1 MEKTD
6 DQNCQD
12 RHEEDNPKSSPFDF
26 VMKQFQGKKCAP
38 EKSKEKPSAI
48 KQFFKGFD
56 FGKSEDKDRRE
67 IEETEINNAET
78 DDQSEKQN
86 VSVEDGLSH
95 LPSEAES
102 PSGEQRFNQF
112 MEKLGKKPNSKNLDL
127 NNCALSAADITELAS
142 LLPFLPELE
151 EISLSWNGCVG
162 GTLRALTVHLHHVN
176 LLKVLRLNNCRLT
189 AEDVISL
196 GTGFHLHLLPDS
208 LGLMSSISSL
218 PTSYSSCFHTGQGEA
233 FEIVSQLEELDL
245 SWNSNIG
252 GKLSLLTKKLQEGC
266 KLKCLKITDCSLTAK
281 DGESLAEILNVIPNL
296 EVLDV
301 SINKNIGCSMK
312 VIAQDLKNV
321 PGLKE
326 LNLHMCGLKQDS
338 LQGLDTA
345 LQHLAELRKL
355 DISCNRE
362 IGGGFKTSTAHLA
375 SLKNLEVLDLHQ
387 CCITEE
393 DMTVLSQ
400 VIPLLS
406 SLQELNLSSNK
417 NVGLSS
423 DPLLGR
429 LRFLPKLRSVTISN
443 CGLDEE
449 SLSSLAEAAL
459 HLPELEILDLSWN
472 KCVGGNLKL
481 LLGALKLATEIQ
493 VLRLSSCNLVAE
505 DLALLTSLRQDGH
518 LARLQKLDL
527 SYNNNISD
535 EGWAVFCQGLGAFKE
550 LSELDVS
557 LRPSSCRDCGLWFRE
572 LLAALTQL
580 PALAELGM
588 QRWAL
593 SESQRKQM
601 EGFNQDN
608 RRNIRF
614 DC

>member
-1 MEKTD
+1 MEETD
-6 DQNCQD
+6 GIQNCQD
-12 RHEEDNPKSSPFDF
+12 KHEEDIPESSLFGF
-26 VMKQFQGKKCAP
+26 VVKQFQGKRLSP
-38 EKSKEKPSAI
+38 EKRKEQPSGV
-48 KQFFKGFD
+48 KNFFSVFD
-56 FGKSEDKDRRE
+56 FGRSEGKERRE
-67 IEETEINNAET
+67 IEETEMNN
-78 DDQSEKQN
+78 
-86 VSVEDGLSH
+86 
-95 LPSEAES
+95 SEAEDCC
-102 PSGEQRFNQF
+102 
-112 MEKLGKKPNSKNLDL
+112 EKQDPPVEG
-127 NNCALSAADITELAS
+127 A
-142 LLPFLPELE
+142 LLPFLPALE

-162 GTLRALTVHLHHVN
+162 GTLKALTVQLHHVN

-189 AEDVISL
+189 AEDVTYL
-196 GTGFHLHLLPDS
+196 
-208 LGLMSSISSL
+208 
-218 PTSYSSCFHTGQGEA
+218 GEA
-233 FEIVSQLEELDL
+233 FEIVPQLEELDL

-252 GKLSLLTKKLQEGC
+252 GKLSLLTKKLQKGC
-266 KLKCLKITDCSLTAK
+266 KIKILKMTDCNLTAK
-281 DGESLAEILNVIPNL
+281 DGESLAEILYMIPDL
-296 EVLDV
+296 EVLDL
-301 SINKNIGCSMK
+301 SINKNIGCSVK

-355 DISCNRE
+355 DISCNKE
-362 IGGGFKTSTAHLA
+362 IGGGFKDSAANLA

-387 CCITEE
+387 CCVTEE

-417 NVGLSS
+417 NVGISS
-423 DPLLGR
+423 NPLLGR
-429 LRFLPKLRSVTISN
+429 LRFLPKLKSVAISN

-449 SLSSLAEAAL
+449 SFSSLAEAAL

-505 DLALLTSLRQDGH
+505 DLALLTLLTRDGH

-535 EGWAVFCQGLGAFKE
+535 EGWVVFFQGLAVFKG

-557 LRPSSCRDCGLWFRE
+557 LRPSSCRGCETWFSE
-572 LLAALTQL
+572 LLAALTKL

-588 QRWAL
+588 QRWVL
-593 SESQRKQM
+593 SETQQKRLES
-601 EGFNQDN
+601 FNQDN
-608 RRNIRF
+608 KRNIRF
-614 DC
+614 DY

>member
-1 MEKTD
+1 
-6 DQNCQD
+6 
-12 RHEEDNPKSSPFDF
+12 
-26 VMKQFQGKKCAP
+26 
-38 EKSKEKPSAI
+38 
-48 KQFFKGFD
+48 
-56 FGKSEDKDRRE
+56 
-67 IEETEINNAET
+67 
-78 DDQSEKQN
+78 
-86 VSVEDGLSH
+86 
-95 LPSEAES
+95 
-102 PSGEQRFNQF
+102 

-127 NNCALSAADITELAS
+127 NNCALNAADITELAS

-151 EISLSWNGCVG
+151 ELSLSWNGCVG
-162 GTLRALTVHLHHVN
+162 GTLKALTVHLHHVN
-176 LLKVLRLNNCRLT
+176 LLKVLRLNSCRLT

-196 GTGFHLHLLPDS
+196 G
-208 LGLMSSISSL
+208 
-218 PTSYSSCFHTGQGEA
+218 EA
-233 FEIVSQLEELDL
+233 FETVSQLEELDL

-266 KLKCLKITDCSLTAK
+266 KLKCLKITDCNLTAK
-281 DGESLAEILNVIPNL
+281 DGESLAEVLNVIPNL
-296 EVLDV
+296 EVLDL

-362 IGGGFKTSTAHLA
+362 IGGGFKDSAAHLA
-375 SLKNLEVLDLHQ
+375 SLKNLEVFDLHQ
-387 CCITEE
+387 CCVTEE

-406 SLQELNLSSNK
+406 SLQDLNLSSNK

-557 LRPSSCRDCGLWFRE
+557 LRPSSCRDCGPWFRE

-608 RRNIRF
+608 KRNIHF

>member
-6 DQNCQD
+6 DQNCQG

-26 VMKQFQGKKCAP
+26 VIKQFQGKKCAP
-38 EKSKEKPSAI
+38 EKRKEQPSAI
-48 KQFFKGFD
+48 KEFFKSFD
-56 FGKSEDKDRRE
+56 FGKSEGKDRRE
-67 IEETEINNAET
+67 IEETEISSDGA
-78 DDQSEKQN
+78 DDQSEKQDL
-86 VSVEDGLSH
+86 SVEDGHSH
-95 LPSEAES
+95 HTSEEES

-112 MEKLGKKPNSKNLDL
+112 MEKLGKKPSSKNLDL
-127 NNCALSAADITELAS
+127 NNCALSAADVTELAS

-151 EISLSWNGCVG
+151 ELSLSWNGCVG
-162 GTLRALTVHLHHVN
+162 GTLKALTVHLHHVS

-196 GTGFHLHLLPDS
+196 
-208 LGLMSSISSL
+208 
-218 PTSYSSCFHTGQGEA
+218 GEA

-266 KLKCLKITDCSLTAK
+266 KLKCLKMTDCNLTAK
-281 DGESLAEILNVIPNL
+281 DGESLAELLNVISNL
-296 EVLDV
+296 EVLDI

-312 VIAQDLKNV
+312 IIAQDLKNV

-362 IGGGFKTSTAHLA
+362 IGGGFKASTAHLA

-387 CCITEE
+387 CGVTEE

-406 SLQELNLSSNK
+406 NLQELNLSSNK

-443 CGLDEE
+443 CGLGEE

-493 VLRLSSCNLVAE
+493 VLRLSSCNLLAE

-527 SYNNNISD
+527 SYNNTIPD

-557 LRPSSCRDCGLWFRE
+557 LSPSSCRDCGLWFGD

-580 PALAELGM
+580 PALAELAM

-608 RRNIRF
+608 KRNIRF
-614 DC
+614 DCW

>member
-1 MEKTD
+1 MEKTGD
-6 DQNCQD
+6 AQSCQNKS
-12 RHEEDNPKSSPFDF
+12 EEDIPKSSPFDF
-26 VMKQFQGKKCAP
+26 VIKQFQGKRSSSGKR
-38 EKSKEKPSAI
+38 KEQPSAI
-48 KQFFKGFD
+48 QKFFSGFD
-56 FGKSEDKDRRE
+56 FGKSEGKERQE
-67 IEETEINNAET
+67 TEETLKNNCRA
-78 DDQSEKQN
+78 DDQSEKEN
-86 VSVEDGLSH
+86 LPVEDESSQLI
-95 LPSEAES
+95 SEAES

-112 MEKLGKKPNSKNLDL
+112 MQKLGKKPNSKNLDL
-127 NNCALSAADITELAS
+127 NNCALSAADVTELAS

-162 GTLRALTVHLHHVN
+162 GTLKTLTAQLHHVN
-176 LLKVLRLNNCRLT
+176 LLKVLRLNNCRLS
-189 AEDVISL
+189 AEDVTSL
-196 GTGFHLHLLPDS
+196 
-208 LGLMSSISSL
+208 
-218 PTSYSSCFHTGQGEA
+218 GEA
-233 FEIVSQLEELDL
+233 FEIVPQLEELDL

-252 GKLSLLTKKLQEGC
+252 GKLSLLTKKLRKGC
-266 KLKCLKITDCSLTAK
+266 KIKLLKITDCNLTAK
-281 DGESLAEILNVIPNL
+281 DGESLAEILNVLPNL
-296 EVLDV
+296 EVLDL
-301 SINKNIGCSMK
+301 SINKHIGCSMK

-338 LQGLDTA
+338 LQGLDAA
-345 LQHLAELRKL
+345 LQHLTALRKL
-355 DISCNRE
+355 DISCNKE
-362 IGGGFKTSTAHLA
+362 IGGGFKDSTAHLA

-387 CCITEE
+387 CCVTEE
-393 DMTVLSQ
+393 DVAVLSQ

-406 SLQELNLSSNK
+406 SLRELNLSWNK
-417 NVGLSS
+417 NIGVSS

-429 LRFLPKLRSVTISN
+429 LRFLPKLKSVAISN
-443 CGLDEE
+443 CGLGEE
-449 SLSSLAEAAL
+449 SFSALAEAAL

-505 DLALLTSLRQDGH
+505 DLALLTLLAHDGH
-518 LARLQKLDL
+518 LARLRKLDL

-535 EGWAVFCQGLGAFKE
+535 EGWMVFCQGLAALKE

-557 LRPSSCRDCGLWFRE
+557 LRPSSCSACGTWFSE
-572 LLAALTQL
+572 LLAALTKL

-588 QRWAL
+588 QRWVL
-593 SESQRKQM
+593 SESQRKQL

-608 RRNIRF
+608 KRNIRF

>member
-6 DQNCQD
+6 DMLNCQD
-12 RHEEDNPKSSPFDF
+12 KQEEDTPNSSPFDF
-26 VMKQFQGKKCAP
+26 VIKQFQGKSCAP
-38 EKSKEKPSAI
+38 EKRKEQPSAI
-48 KQFFKGFD
+48 KKFFRGFD
-56 FGKSEDKDRRE
+56 FGKSEGKDRRE
-67 IEETEINNAET
+67 IEEKEINNSGA
-78 DDQSEKQN
+78 DDQSEKEDL
-86 VSVEDGLSH
+86 SVEDGHSH
-95 LPSEAES
+95 LISEAES

-112 MEKLGKKPNSKNLDL
+112 MQKLRKKPNSKNLDL
-127 NNCALSAADITELAS
+127 NNCALSEEDVTELAS

-162 GTLRALTVHLHHVN
+162 GTLKALTVHLHHVN

-196 GTGFHLHLLPDS
+196 G
-208 LGLMSSISSL
+208 
-218 PTSYSSCFHTGQGEA
+218 EA

-252 GKLSLLTKKLQEGC
+252 GKLSLLTKKFQKGC
-266 KLKCLKITDCSLTAK
+266 KLKCLKITDCNLTAK
-281 DGESLAEILNVIPNL
+281 DGESLAEFLNVIPNL
-296 EVLDV
+296 EVLDL
-301 SINKNIGCSMK
+301 SINKHIGCSVK
-312 VIAQDLKNV
+312 VMAQDLKNV

-362 IGGGFKTSTAHLA
+362 IGGGFKDSTAHLA

-387 CCITEE
+387 CCVTEE

-417 NVGLSS
+417 SVGVSS

-429 LRFLPKLRSVTISN
+429 LRFLPKLKSVAISN
-443 CGLDEE
+443 CGLGEE

-481 LLGALKLATEIQ
+481 LLGALKLAAEIQ

-505 DLALLTSLRQDGH
+505 DLALLTSLTQDGH
-518 LARLQKLDL
+518 LSRLQKLDL
-527 SYNNNISD
+527 SYNDSISD
-535 EGWAVFCQGLGAFKE
+535 EGWAAFCQGLAVSKE
-550 LSELDVS
+550 LSELDLS
-557 LRPSSCRDCGLWFRE
+557 LRPSSCRDCGTWFSE
-572 LLAALTQL
+572 LLAALAQL

-588 QRWAL
+588 QRWVL
-593 SESQRKQM
+593 SEPQRKQL
-601 EGFNQDN
+601 ENFNHDN
-608 RRNIRF
+608 KRNIRF

>member
-1 MEKTD
+1 
-6 DQNCQD
+6 
-12 RHEEDNPKSSPFDF
+12 
-26 VMKQFQGKKCAP
+26 
-38 EKSKEKPSAI
+38 
-48 KQFFKGFD
+48 
-56 FGKSEDKDRRE
+56 
-67 IEETEINNAET
+67 
-78 DDQSEKQN
+78 
-86 VSVEDGLSH
+86 
-95 LPSEAES
+95 
-102 PSGEQRFNQF
+102 

-162 GTLRALTVHLHHVN
+162 GTLKALTAHLHHVN

-196 GTGFHLHLLPDS
+196 GES
-208 LGLMSSISSL
+208 
-218 PTSYSSCFHTGQGEA
+218 

-252 GKLSLLTKKLQEGC
+252 GKLSLLTKKLREGC
-266 KLKCLKITDCSLTAK
+266 KLKCLRITDCNLTAK

-296 EVLDV
+296 EVLDL

-312 VIAQDLKNV
+312 LIAQDLKNV

-362 IGGGFKTSTAHLA
+362 IGGGFKASTAHLA

-387 CCITEE
+387 CCVTEE

-443 CGLDEE
+443 CGLGEE

-518 LARLQKLDL
+518 LSRLQKLDL
-527 SYNNNISD
+527 GYNNNISD

-550 LSELDVS
+550 LSELDLS
-557 LRPSSCRDCGLWFRE
+557 LRPSSCRDCKPWFRE

-601 EGFNQDN
+601 EGFNQDSK
-608 RRNIRF
+608 RNIRF

>member
-1 MEKTD
+1 
-6 DQNCQD
+6 
-12 RHEEDNPKSSPFDF
+12 
-26 VMKQFQGKKCAP
+26 
-38 EKSKEKPSAI
+38 
-48 KQFFKGFD
+48 KQFFKGSD
-56 FGKSEDKDRRE
+56 SEVTR
-67 IEETEINNAET
+67 ALFLYC
-78 DDQSEKQN
+78 S
-86 VSVEDGLSH
+86 DGLSH
-95 LPSEAES
+95 LTSEAES
-102 PSGEQRFNQF
+102 PSGEQRLNQF
-112 MEKLGKKPNSKNLDL
+112 MEKLGKEPNSKNLDL
-127 NNCALSAADITELAS
+127 NNCALSAADVTELAS

-151 EISLSWNGCVG
+151 ELNLSWNGCVG
-162 GTLRALTVHLHHVN
+162 GTLKALTVHLHHVN

-196 GTGFHLHLLPDS
+196 G
-208 LGLMSSISSL
+208 
-218 PTSYSSCFHTGQGEA
+218 EA

-252 GKLSLLTKKLQEGC
+252 GRLSLLTKKLQKGC
-266 KLKCLKITDCSLTAK
+266 KLKCLKVTDCNLTAK

-296 EVLDV
+296 EVLDL
-301 SINKNIGCSMK
+301 SINKNLGCSMK

-326 LNLHMCGLKQDS
+326 LNLHMCGLKEDS
-338 LQGLDTA
+338 LQSLDTA
-345 LQHLAELRKL
+345 LQHLPELRKL

-362 IGGGFKTSTAHLA
+362 IGGGFKDSTAHLA
-375 SLKNLEVLDLHQ
+375 SLKDLEVLDLHQ
-387 CCITEE
+387 CCVTEE

-417 NVGLSS
+417 NVGVSS
-423 DPLLGR
+423 DPLLSR
-429 LRFLPKLRSVTISN
+429 LRFLPRLRSVTISN
-443 CGLDEE
+443 CGLGEE
-449 SLSSLAEAAL
+449 CLSALAEAAL

-518 LARLQKLDL
+518 LVRLQKLDL

-550 LSELDVS
+550 LSELDMS
-557 LRPSSCRDCGLWFRE
+557 LRPSSHRDCGPWFRE
-572 LLAALTQL
+572 LLAALAQL
-580 PALAELGM
+580 PALAELGL
-588 QRWAL
+588 QRWVL

-608 RRNIRF
+608 KRNIRF

>member
-12 RHEEDNPKSSPFDF
+12 RHEEDNPKNSPFDF
-26 VMKQFQGKKCAP
+26 VIKRFQGKKCAP
-38 EKSKEKPSAI
+38 EERKEQPSAI

-56 FGKSEDKDRRE
+56 FGKSEGKDRRE
-67 IEETEINNAET
+67 IEETEINNTGA
-78 DDQSEKQN
+78 DDQSEKQDP
-86 VSVEDGLSH
+86 SVQDGLSH
-95 LPSEAES
+95 LTSEAET

-112 MEKLGKKPNSKNLDL
+112 MEKLGKRPNSKNLDL
-127 NNCALSAADITELAS
+127 NNCALNAADITELAS

-162 GTLRALTVHLHHVN
+162 GTLKALTVHLHHVN

-196 GTGFHLHLLPDS
+196 
-208 LGLMSSISSL
+208 
-218 PTSYSSCFHTGQGEA
+218 GEA

-266 KLKCLKITDCSLTAK
+266 KLKCLKITDCNLTAK
-281 DGESLAEILNVIPNL
+281 DGESLAELLNVIPNL
-296 EVLDV
+296 EVLDL

-362 IGGGFKTSTAHLA
+362 IGGGFKASTAHLA
-375 SLKNLEVLDLHQ
+375 SLRNLEVLDLHQ
-387 CCITEE
+387 CCVTEE

-406 SLQELNLSSNK
+406 SLQDLNLSSNK

-443 CGLDEE
+443 CGLGEE
-449 SLSSLAEAAL
+449 SLSSLAETAL

-493 VLRLSSCNLVAE
+493 VFRLSSCNLVAE

-557 LRPSSCRDCGLWFRE
+557 LRPSSCRDCGPWFRE
-572 LLAALTQL
+572 LLTALTQL

-588 QRWAL
+588 QRWTL

-608 RRNIRF
+608 KRNIRF

>member
-12 RHEEDNPKSSPFDF
+12 RHEEDNLKSSPFDF
-26 VMKQFQGKKCAP
+26 VIKQFQGKKCAP
-38 EKSKEKPSAI
+38 EKRKEQPSAI

-56 FGKSEDKDRRE
+56 FGKSEGKDRRE
-67 IEETEINNAET
+67 IEETEISNDGS
-78 DDQSEKQN
+78 DDQSEKQDS
-86 VSVEDGLSH
+86 SVEDGLSH
-95 LPSEAES
+95 LTSEAES

-112 MEKLGKKPNSKNLDL
+112 MEKLGKKPSSKNLDL

-151 EISLSWNGCVG
+151 ELSLAWNGGVG
-162 GTLRALTVHLHHVN
+162 GTLKALTVHLQHVS

-196 GTGFHLHLLPDS
+196 
-208 LGLMSSISSL
+208 
-218 PTSYSSCFHTGQGEA
+218 GEA

-266 KLKCLKITDCSLTAK
+266 KLKCLKMTDCNLTAK
-281 DGESLAEILNVIPNL
+281 DGESLAELLNVIPNL
-296 EVLDV
+296 EVLDI

-312 VIAQDLKNV
+312 LIAQDLRNV

-362 IGGGFKTSTAHLA
+362 IGGGFKASTAHLA

-387 CCITEE
+387 CCVTEE

-406 SLQELNLSSNK
+406 NLQELNLSSNK

-443 CGLDEE
+443 CGLGEE

-481 LLGALKLATEIQ
+481 LLGALNLATEIR

-527 SYNNNISD
+527 SYNNTISD

-550 LSELDVS
+550 LSELDMS
-557 LRPSSCRDCGLWFRE
+557 LSPSTCRDCGPWFGE

-580 PALAELGM
+580 PALAELAM

-601 EGFNQDN
+601 EDFNQDN
-608 RRNIRF
+608 KRYIRF

>member
-1 MEKTD
+1 L
-6 DQNCQD
+6 
-12 RHEEDNPKSSPFDF
+12 
-26 VMKQFQGKKCAP
+26 
-38 EKSKEKPSAI
+38 I
-48 KQFFKGFD
+48 
-56 FGKSEDKDRRE
+56 
-67 IEETEINNAET
+67 
-78 DDQSEKQN
+78 
-86 VSVEDGLSH
+86 
-95 LPSEAES
+95 SEAES

-112 MEKLGKKPNSKNLDL
+112 MQKLGKKPNSKILDL
-127 NNCALSAADITELAS
+127 NNCALSATDVTELGA
-142 LLPFLPELE
+142 LLPFLPVLE

-162 GTLRALTVHLHHVN
+162 GTLKALTVQLHHVN

-189 AEDVISL
+189 AEDVTYL
-196 GTGFHLHLLPDS
+196 
-208 LGLMSSISSL
+208 
-218 PTSYSSCFHTGQGEA
+218 GEA
-233 FEIVSQLEELDL
+233 FEIVPQLEELDL

-252 GKLSLLTKKLQEGC
+252 GKLSLLTKKLQKGC
-266 KLKCLKITDCSLTAK
+266 KIKILKMTDCNLTAK
-281 DGESLAEILNVIPNL
+281 DGESLAEILYMIPDL
-296 EVLDV
+296 EVLDL
-301 SINKNIGCSMK
+301 SINKNIGCSVK

-355 DISCNRE
+355 DISCNKE
-362 IGGGFKTSTAHLA
+362 IGGGFKDSAANLA

-387 CCITEE
+387 CCVTEE

-417 NVGLSS
+417 NVGISS
-423 DPLLGR
+423 SPLLSR
-429 LRFLPKLRSVTISN
+429 LRFLPKLKSVAISN

-449 SLSSLAEAAL
+449 SFSSLAEAAL

-505 DLALLTSLRQDGH
+505 DLALLTLLTRDGH

-535 EGWAVFCQGLGAFKE
+535 EGWVVFFQGLAVFKG

-557 LRPSSCRDCGLWFRE
+557 LRPSSCRGCETWFSE
-572 LLAALTQL
+572 LLAALTKL

-588 QRWAL
+588 QRWVL
-593 SESQRKQM
+593 SETQQKRLES
-601 EGFNQDN
+601 FNQDN
-608 RRNIRF
+608 KRNIRF
-614 DC
+614 D

>member
-26 VMKQFQGKKCAP
+26 VIKQFQGKKCAP
-38 EKSKEKPSAI
+38 EESKEQPSAI
-48 KQFFKGFD
+48 KQFFKSFD
-56 FGKSEDKDRRE
+56 IGNSEGKDRKE
-67 IEETEINNAET
+67 VEETEVNNAGA
-78 DDQSEKQN
+78 DDQSEKQDL
-86 VSVEDGLSH
+86 SGEDGLSH
-95 LPSEAES
+95 LTSETETS
-102 PSGEQRFNQF
+102 SGEQRFNQF

-127 NNCALSAADITELAS
+127 NNCALSATDVTELAS

-162 GTLRALTVHLHHVN
+162 GTLKALTVHLHHVN

-196 GTGFHLHLLPDS
+196 
-208 LGLMSSISSL
+208 
-218 PTSYSSCFHTGQGEA
+218 GEA

-266 KLKCLKITDCSLTAK
+266 KLKCLKITDCNLTAK
-281 DGESLAEILNVIPNL
+281 DGESLAELLNVTPNL
-296 EVLDV
+296 EVLDL

-362 IGGGFKTSTAHLA
+362 IGGGFKASTAHLA

-387 CCITEE
+387 CCVTEE

-429 LRFLPKLRSVTISN
+429 LRFLPKLKSVTISN
-443 CGLDEE
+443 CGLGEE

-493 VLRLSSCNLVAE
+493 VFRLSSCNLVAE

-518 LARLQKLDL
+518 LTRLQKLDL

-557 LRPSSCRDCGLWFRE
+557 LRPSSCRDCGPWFRE

-588 QRWAL
+588 QRWTL

-608 RRNIRF
+608 KRNIRF

>member
-1 MEKTD
+1 MEKTDPLKD

-26 VMKQFQGKKCAP
+26 VIKQFQGKKCAP
-38 EKSKEKPSAI
+38 EKRKEQPSAI

-56 FGKSEDKDRRE
+56 FGKSEGKNRRE
-67 IEETEINNAET
+67 TEETEISNGGA
-78 DDQSEKQN
+78 DDQSEKQDL
-86 VSVEDGLSH
+86 SVEDGLSH
-95 LPSEAES
+95 LTSEAES
-102 PSGEQRFNQF
+102 PSDEQRFNQF
-112 MEKLGKKPNSKNLDL
+112 MEKLGKKPSSKNLDL

-151 EISLSWNGCVG
+151 ELSLSWNGCVG
-162 GTLRALTVHLHHVN
+162 GTLKALTVHLHHVS

-196 GTGFHLHLLPDS
+196 
-208 LGLMSSISSL
+208 
-218 PTSYSSCFHTGQGEA
+218 GEA

-266 KLKCLKITDCSLTAK
+266 KLKCLKMTDCNLTAK
-281 DGESLAEILNVIPNL
+281 DGESLAELLNVIPNL
-296 EVLDV
+296 EVLDI

-312 VIAQDLKNV
+312 LIAQDLRNV

-326 LNLHMCGLKQDS
+326 LNLHMCGLRQDS

-362 IGGGFKTSTAHLA
+362 IGGGFKASTAHLA

-387 CCITEE
+387 CCVTEE

-406 SLQELNLSSNK
+406 NLQELNLSSNK
-417 NVGLSS
+417 NIGLSS

-443 CGLDEE
+443 CALGEE

-527 SYNNNISD
+527 SYNNTISD

-557 LRPSSCRDCGLWFRE
+557 LSPSSCRDCGPWFGE

-580 PALAELGM
+580 PAMAELAM

-608 RRNIRF
+608 QRNIRF

>member
-6 DQNCQD
+6 DVQSCQD
-12 RHEEDNPKSSPFDF
+12 KHEEDITESSPFDF
-26 VMKQFQGKKCAP
+26 VIKRFQGKGSSPGKR
-38 EKSKEKPSAI
+38 KEQPSAI
-48 KQFFKGFD
+48 RKFFRGFD
-56 FGKSEDKDRRE
+56 FGKSEGKDRRE
-67 IEETEINNAET
+67 IKEPEINHSEA
-78 DDQSEKQN
+78 DDQSEKEDL
-86 VSVEDGLSH
+86 SVEDGLSH
-95 LPSEAES
+95 LISAAES
-102 PSGEQRFNQF
+102 PSGEQRFIQF
-112 MEKLGKKPNSKNLDL
+112 MQKLGKEPNSKNLDV
-127 NNCALSAADITELAS
+127 NNCALSAADVTELD
-142 LLPFLPELE
+142 LE

-162 GTLRALTVHLHHVN
+162 GNLKALTVHLHHVN

-189 AEDVISL
+189 AEDVTSL
-196 GTGFHLHLLPDS
+196 
-208 LGLMSSISSL
+208 
-218 PTSYSSCFHTGQGEA
+218 GEA

-252 GKLSLLTKKLQEGC
+252 GKLSLLTKKLQKGC
-266 KLKCLKITDCSLTAK
+266 KLKLLKITDCNLTAK
-281 DGESLAEILNVIPNL
+281 DGESLAEILSVIPSL
-296 EVLDV
+296 EVLDL
-301 SINKNIGCSMK
+301 SINKHIGCSMK

-355 DISCNRE
+355 DISCNKE
-362 IGGGFKTSTAHLA
+362 IGGGFKDSTAHLA

-387 CCITEE
+387 CCVTEE

-417 NVGLSS
+417 NVGVSS

-429 LRFLPKLRSVTISN
+429 LRFLPKLKSVAISN
-443 CGLDEE
+443 CGLGEQ
-449 SLSSLAEAAL
+449 SFSSLAEAAL

-481 LLGALKLATEIQ
+481 LLGALKHATEIQ

-505 DLALLTSLRQDGH
+505 DLALLTLLTQDGH
-518 LARLQKLDL
+518 LARLRKLDL

-535 EGWAVFCQGLGAFKE
+535 EGWVIFCQGLAVFKE

-557 LRPSSCRDCGLWFRE
+557 LRPSSRRGCGTWFSE
-572 LLAALTQL
+572 LLAALTKL
-580 PALAELGM
+580 PALAELGL
-588 QRWAL
+588 QRWVL
-593 SESQRKQM
+593 SESQRKRL
-601 EGFNQDN
+601 ESFNQDN
-608 RRNIRF
+608 KRNIRF

>member
-12 RHEEDNPKSSPFDF
+12 RHEEDNPKRSPFDF
-26 VMKQFQGKKCAP
+26 VIKQFQGKKCAP
-38 EKSKEKPSAI
+38 EERKEQPSAI

-56 FGKSEDKDRRE
+56 FGKSEGKDRRE
-67 IEETEINNAET
+67 TEETETNNAGA
-78 DDQSEKQN
+78 DDQSEKQDL
-86 VSVEDGLSH
+86 SVEDGLSH
-95 LPSEAES
+95 LSSEAES

-162 GTLRALTVHLHHVN
+162 GTLKALTAHLHHVN
-176 LLKVLRLNNCRLT
+176 QLKVLRLNNCRLT

-196 GTGFHLHLLPDS
+196 
-208 LGLMSSISSL
+208 
-218 PTSYSSCFHTGQGEA
+218 GEA

-266 KLKCLKITDCSLTAK
+266 KLKRLKITDCNLTAK
-281 DGESLAEILNVIPNL
+281 DGESLAEILNVMPNL
-296 EVLDV
+296 TVLDL

-321 PGLKE
+321 PDLKE

-362 IGGGFKTSTAHLA
+362 IGGGFKASTAHLA

-387 CCITEE
+387 CCVTEE
-393 DMTVLSQ
+393 DMTALSQ

-423 DPLLGR
+423 DPLLDR

-443 CGLDEE
+443 CGLGEE

-505 DLALLTSLRQDGH
+505 DLALLTSLRRDGH

-527 SYNNNISD
+527 SYNNDISD
-535 EGWAVFCQGLGAFKE
+535 EGWAVFCQRLGAFKE
-550 LSELDVS
+550 LTELDLS
-557 LRPSSCRDCGLWFRE
+557 LRPSSCRDCGPWFRE

-608 RRNIRF
+608 KRNIRF
-614 DC
+614 DY

>member
-6 DQNCQD
+6 DQNWQD

-26 VMKQFQGKKCAP
+26 VIKQFQGKKCAP
-38 EKSKEKPSAI
+38 EKRKEQPSAI

-56 FGKSEDKDRRE
+56 SGKSEGKDIRE
-67 IEETEINNAET
+67 IEETEINNDGA
-78 DDQSEKQN
+78 DDQSEKQDL
-86 VSVEDGLSH
+86 SVEDGLSH
-95 LPSEAES
+95 LTSEAES

-112 MEKLGKKPNSKNLDL
+112 MEKLGKKPSSKNLDL
-127 NNCALSAADITELAS
+127 NNCALSATDITELAS

-151 EISLSWNGCVG
+151 EISLSWNGCAG
-162 GTLRALTVHLHHVN
+162 GTLKALTAHLHHVN

-196 GTGFHLHLLPDS
+196 
-208 LGLMSSISSL
+208 
-218 PTSYSSCFHTGQGEA
+218 GEA

-266 KLKCLKITDCSLTAK
+266 KLKCLKITDCNLTAK
-281 DGESLAEILNVIPNL
+281 DGESLAELLNVIPNL
-296 EVLDV
+296 EVLDI

-345 LQHLAELRKL
+345 LQHLTELRKL

-362 IGGGFKTSTAHLA
+362 IGGGFKASTAHLA

-387 CCITEE
+387 CCVTEE

-406 SLQELNLSSNK
+406 NLQELNLSSNK

-443 CGLDEE
+443 CGLGEE

-493 VLRLSSCNLVAE
+493 VLRLSSCNLVAD

-557 LRPSSCRDCGLWFRE
+557 LRPSSCRDCGPWFGG

-580 PALAELGM
+580 PALAELAM

-593 SESQRKQM
+593 SECQRKKM
-601 EGFNQDN
+601 EGFNQAN
-608 RRNIRF
+608 KRNIRF

>member
-26 VMKQFQGKKCAP
+26 VIKQFQGKKCVP
-38 EKSKEKPSAI
+38 EERKEQPSAL

-56 FGKSEDKDRRE
+56 FGNSEGKDRRE
-67 IEETEINNAET
+67 IEETEVNNAGA

-86 VSVEDGLSH
+86 LSAEDGLSH
-95 LPSEAES
+95 LTSEAET

-162 GTLRALTVHLHHVN
+162 GTLKILTVHLHHVN

-196 GTGFHLHLLPDS
+196 
-208 LGLMSSISSL
+208 
-218 PTSYSSCFHTGQGEA
+218 GEA

-266 KLKCLKITDCSLTAK
+266 KLKCLKITDCNLTAK
-281 DGESLAEILNVIPNL
+281 DGES
-296 EVLDV
+296 
-301 SINKNIGCSMK
+301 
-312 VIAQDLKNV
+312 
-321 PGLKE
+321 
-326 LNLHMCGLKQDS
+326 
-338 LQGLDTA
+338 LDTA

-362 IGGGFKTSTAHLA
+362 IGGGFKASTAHLA

-387 CCITEE
+387 CCVTEE

-443 CGLDEE
+443 CGLGEE

-493 VLRLSSCNLVAE
+493 VFRLSSCNLVAE

-535 EGWAVFCQGLGAFKE
+535 DGWAVFCQGLRAFKE

-557 LRPSSCRDCGLWFRE
+557 LRPSSCRDCGPWFRE

-593 SESQRKQM
+593 SESQRKQI
-601 EGFNQDN
+601 EDFNQDN
-608 RRNIRF
+608 KRNIRF

>member
-12 RHEEDNPKSSPFDF
+12 THEEENPKRSPFDF
-26 VMKQFQGKKCAP
+26 VIKPFQGKKCAP
-38 EKSKEKPSAI
+38 EERKEQPSAI

-56 FGKSEDKDRRE
+56 FGKSEVKDRRE
-67 IEETEINNAET
+67 IEETEIKNAG
-78 DDQSEKQN
+78 DDEQSEKQDF
-86 VSVEDGLSH
+86 SVEDGLSH
-95 LPSEAES
+95 LTSEAES

-162 GTLRALTVHLHHVN
+162 GTLKALTVHLHHVN

-196 GTGFHLHLLPDS
+196 
-208 LGLMSSISSL
+208 
-218 PTSYSSCFHTGQGEA
+218 
-233 FEIVSQLEELDL
+233 
-245 SWNSNIG
+245 
-252 GKLSLLTKKLQEGC
+252 
-266 KLKCLKITDCSLTAK
+266 
-281 DGESLAEILNVIPNL
+281 
-296 EVLDV
+296 
-301 SINKNIGCSMK
+301 
-312 VIAQDLKNV
+312 
-321 PGLKE
+321 
-326 LNLHMCGLKQDS
+326 
-338 LQGLDTA
+338 DTA

-362 IGGGFKTSTAHLA
+362 IGGGFKASTAHLA
-375 SLKNLEVLDLHQ
+375 SLKNLEILDLHQ
-387 CCITEE
+387 CCVTEE

-443 CGLDEE
+443 CGLGEE

-505 DLALLTSLRQDGH
+505 DLALLTSLRQNGH

-557 LRPSSCRDCGLWFRE
+557 LRPSSCRDCGPWFGE

-593 SESQRKQM
+593 SESQRKQV

-608 RRNIRF
+608 KRNIRF

>member
-1 MEKTD
+1 
-6 DQNCQD
+6 
-12 RHEEDNPKSSPFDF
+12 
-26 VMKQFQGKKCAP
+26 
-38 EKSKEKPSAI
+38 
-48 KQFFKGFD
+48 
-56 FGKSEDKDRRE
+56 
-67 IEETEINNAET
+67 
-78 DDQSEKQN
+78 
-86 VSVEDGLSH
+86 
-95 LPSEAES
+95 
-102 PSGEQRFNQF
+102 
-112 MEKLGKKPNSKNLDL
+112 MEKLGKKPNSKSLDL

-162 GTLRALTVHLHHVN
+162 GTLKALTVHLHHVN
-176 LLKVLRLNNCRLT
+176 QLKVLRLNNCRLT

-196 GTGFHLHLLPDS
+196 
-208 LGLMSSISSL
+208 
-218 PTSYSSCFHTGQGEA
+218 GEA

-266 KLKCLKITDCSLTAK
+266 KLKCLKITDCNLTAK
-281 DGESLAEILNVIPNL
+281 DGESLAEILNVIPDL
-296 EVLDV
+296 EVLDL
-301 SINKNIGCSMK
+301 SINKNIGCSVK

-345 LQHLAELRKL
+345 LQNLAELRKL

-362 IGGGFKTSTAHLA
+362 IGGGFKASTAHLA

-387 CCITEE
+387 CCVTEE
-393 DMTVLSQ
+393 DMTALSQ

-429 LRFLPKLRSVTISN
+429 LRFLPKLRSLTISN
-443 CGLDEE
+443 CGLAEE

-459 HLPELEILDLSWN
+459 HLSELEILDLSWN

-535 EGWAVFCQGLGAFKE
+535 EGWAAFCQGLGAFKE
-550 LSELDVS
+550 LSELDLS
-557 LRPSSCRDCGLWFRE
+557 LRPSSCRDCEPWFRE

-601 EGFNQDN
+601 EDFNQDN
-608 RRNIRF
+608 KRNIRF

>member
-1 MEKTD
+1 M
-6 DQNCQD
+6 Q
-12 RHEEDNPKSSPFDF
+12 
-26 VMKQFQGKKCAP
+26 
-38 EKSKEKPSAI
+38 
-48 KQFFKGFD
+48 
-56 FGKSEDKDRRE
+56 
-67 IEETEINNAET
+67 
-78 DDQSEKQN
+78 
-86 VSVEDGLSH
+86 
-95 LPSEAES
+95 
-102 PSGEQRFNQF
+102 
-112 MEKLGKKPNSKNLDL
+112 KLGKEPNSKNLDL
-127 NNCALSAADITELAS
+127 NNCALSAADVTELAS
-142 LLPFLPELE
+142 LLQFLPELE

-162 GTLRALTVHLHHVN
+162 GTLKALTVHLHHVN

-189 AEDVISL
+189 AEDVTSL
-196 GTGFHLHLLPDS
+196 
-208 LGLMSSISSL
+208 
-218 PTSYSSCFHTGQGEA
+218 GEA
-233 FEIVSQLEELDL
+233 FEIVPQLEELDL

-252 GKLSLLTKKLQEGC
+252 GKLSLLTKKIHKGC
-266 KLKCLKITDCSLTAK
+266 KIKLLKITDCNLTAK

-296 EVLDV
+296 EVLDL
-301 SINKNIGCSMK
+301 SINKHIGSSMK

-355 DISCNRE
+355 DISCNKE
-362 IGGGFKTSTAHLA
+362 IGGGFKDSTAHLA
-375 SLKNLEVLDLHQ
+375 SLGNLEVLDLHQ
-387 CCITEE
+387 CGVTEE
-393 DMTVLSQ
+393 DVTALSQ

-406 SLQELNLSSNK
+406 GLEELNLSSNK
-417 NVGLSS
+417 NVGASS
-423 DPLLGR
+423 DHLLGR
-429 LRFLPKLRSVTISN
+429 LRFLPKLKSVAISN
-443 CGLDEE
+443 CGLGTE

-505 DLALLTSLRQDGH
+505 DLALLTLLTQDGH
-518 LARLQKLDL
+518 LARLRKLDL

-535 EGWAVFCQGLGAFKE
+535 EGWVVFCQGLAVLKE

-557 LRPSSCRDCGLWFRE
+557 LRPSSCRDCGRWFSE
-572 LLAALTQL
+572 LLVALTEL

-588 QRWAL
+588 QRWVL
-593 SESQRKQM
+593 SESQRKQL
-601 EGFNQDN
+601 ESFNQDN
-608 RRNIRF
+608 KRNIRF

>member
-12 RHEEDNPKSSPFDF
+12 RHEENNPKSSPFDF
-26 VMKQFQGKKCAP
+26 VIKQFQGKKCAP
-38 EKSKEKPSAI
+38 EKRKEQPSAI

-56 FGKSEDKDRRE
+56 FGKSEGKDRRE
-67 IEETEINNAET
+67 IEETEISNDGA
-78 DDQSEKQN
+78 DDPSEEEDL
-86 VSVEDGLSH
+86 SVEDGVSH
-95 LPSEAES
+95 LTSEAES
-102 PSGEQRFNQF
+102 SSGEQRFNQF
-112 MEKLGKKPNSKNLDL
+112 MEKLGKKPSSKNLDL

-162 GTLRALTVHLHHVN
+162 GTLKALTAHLHHMN

-196 GTGFHLHLLPDS
+196 
-208 LGLMSSISSL
+208 
-218 PTSYSSCFHTGQGEA
+218 GEA

-266 KLKCLKITDCSLTAK
+266 KLKCLKITDCNLTAK
-281 DGESLAEILNVIPNL
+281 DGESLAELLNVIPNL
-296 EVLDV
+296 EILDI

-362 IGGGFKTSTAHLA
+362 IGGGFKASTAHLA

-387 CCITEE
+387 CCVTEE

-406 SLQELNLSSNK
+406 NLQELNLSSNK

-423 DPLLGR
+423 DPLLSR
-429 LRFLPKLRSVTISN
+429 LRFLPKLRSVTVSN
-443 CGLDEE
+443 CGLGEE

-535 EGWAVFCQGLGAFKE
+535 KGWAVFCQGLGAFKE

-557 LRPSSCRDCGLWFRE
+557 LRPSSCRDCGPWFGE

-580 PALAELGM
+580 PALAELAM

-608 RRNIRF
+608 KRNIRF

>member
-1 MEKTD
+1 M
-6 DQNCQD
+6 Q
-12 RHEEDNPKSSPFDF
+12 
-26 VMKQFQGKKCAP
+26 
-38 EKSKEKPSAI
+38 
-48 KQFFKGFD
+48 
-56 FGKSEDKDRRE
+56 
-67 IEETEINNAET
+67 
-78 DDQSEKQN
+78 
-86 VSVEDGLSH
+86 
-95 LPSEAES
+95 
-102 PSGEQRFNQF
+102 
-112 MEKLGKKPNSKNLDL
+112 KLGKKANSQNLDL
-127 NNCALSAADITELAS
+127 NNCALSTADVTELAS

-162 GTLRALTVHLHHVN
+162 GTLKVLTVHLHHVN
-176 LLKVLRLNNCRLT
+176 LLKVLRLSNCRLT

-196 GTGFHLHLLPDS
+196 G
-208 LGLMSSISSL
+208 
-218 PTSYSSCFHTGQGEA
+218 EA
-233 FEIVSQLEELDL
+233 LEIVSQLEELDL

-252 GKLSLLTKKLQEGC
+252 GKLSLLTKKLQKGC
-266 KLKCLKITDCSLTAK
+266 KLKCLKMTDCNLTAK
-281 DGESLAEILNVIPNL
+281 DGESLAEILNVIQNL
-296 EVLDV
+296 EVLDL
-301 SINKNIGCSMK
+301 SINKHIGCSMK

-326 LNLHMCGLKQDS
+326 LNLHMCGLKRDS
-338 LQGLDTA
+338 LQGLDAA

-362 IGGGFKTSTAHLA
+362 IGGGFKDSTAHLA

-387 CCITEE
+387 CCVTEE

-417 NVGLSS
+417 SVGISS

-429 LRFLPKLRSVTISN
+429 LRFLPKLKSVTISN
-443 CGLDEE
+443 CGLSEE

-493 VLRLSSCNLVAE
+493 ALRLSSCNLVAE
-505 DLALLTSLRQDGH
+505 DLALLTSLAQDGH
-518 LARLQKLDL
+518 LPRLQKLDL

-535 EGWAVFCQGLGAFKE
+535 EGWAVFCQGLAVSKE
-550 LSELDVS
+550 LLELDMS
-557 LRPSSCRDCGLWFRE
+557 LSPSSCRDCGMWFSE
-572 LLAALTQL
+572 LLAALAQL

-588 QRWAL
+588 QRWLL
-593 SESQRKQM
+593 SESQQKQL
-601 EGFNQDN
+601 ENFNQNNKRD
-608 RRNIRF
+608 IRF

>member
-26 VMKQFQGKKCAP
+26 VIKQFQGKKCAP
-38 EKSKEKPSAI
+38 EKRKEPPSAI

-56 FGKSEDKDRRE
+56 FGKSEGKDRRE
-67 IEETEINNAET
+67 IEETEISNDVA
-78 DDQSEKQN
+78 DDQSEKQDP
-86 VSVEDGLSH
+86 SVEDGLSH
-95 LPSEAES
+95 LTSEAES

-112 MEKLGKKPNSKNLDL
+112 MEKLGKKPSSKNLDL
-127 NNCALSAADITELAS
+127 NNCALSAEDITELAS

-151 EISLSWNGCVG
+151 ELSLSWNGCVG
-162 GTLRALTVHLHHVN
+162 GTLKALTVHLHHVS

-196 GTGFHLHLLPDS
+196 
-208 LGLMSSISSL
+208 
-218 PTSYSSCFHTGQGEA
+218 GEA

-266 KLKCLKITDCSLTAK
+266 KLKCLKMTDCNLTAK
-281 DGESLAEILNVIPNL
+281 DGESLAELLNVIPDL
-296 EVLDV
+296 EVLDI

-362 IGGGFKTSTAHLA
+362 IGGGFKASTAYLA

-406 SLQELNLSSNK
+406 NLQELNLSSNK
-417 NVGLSS
+417 NIGLSS
-423 DPLLGR
+423 DPLLDR

-443 CGLDEE
+443 CGLGEE

-459 HLPELEILDLSWN
+459 HLPELQILDLSWN

-481 LLGALKLATEIQ
+481 LLGALKLAMEIQ

-527 SYNNNISD
+527 SYNNTISD

-557 LRPSSCRDCGLWFRE
+557 LSPSSCRDCGQWFGE
-572 LLAALTQL
+572 LLATLTQL
-580 PALAELGM
+580 PALAELAM

-593 SESQRKQM
+593 SECQRKQM

-608 RRNIRF
+608 KRNIRF

>member
-1 MEKTD
+1 
-6 DQNCQD
+6 
-12 RHEEDNPKSSPFDF
+12 
-26 VMKQFQGKKCAP
+26 
-38 EKSKEKPSAI
+38 
-48 KQFFKGFD
+48 
-56 FGKSEDKDRRE
+56 
-67 IEETEINNAET
+67 
-78 DDQSEKQN
+78 
-86 VSVEDGLSH
+86 
-95 LPSEAES
+95 
-102 PSGEQRFNQF
+102 

-162 GTLRALTVHLHHVN
+162 GTLKALTVHLHHVN
-176 LLKVLRLNNCRLT
+176 QLKVLRLNNCRLT

-196 GTGFHLHLLPDS
+196 
-208 LGLMSSISSL
+208 
-218 PTSYSSCFHTGQGEA
+218 GEA

-266 KLKCLKITDCSLTAK
+266 KLKCLKITDCNLTAR

-296 EVLDV
+296 EVLDL

-312 VIAQDLKNV
+312 VVAQDLKNV

-338 LQGLDTA
+338 LQGLDAA

-362 IGGGFKTSTAHLA
+362 IGGGFKASTAHLA

-387 CCITEE
+387 CCVTEE

-443 CGLDEE
+443 CGLGEE

-472 KCVGGNLKL
+472 KCVGGKLKL

-535 EGWAVFCQGLGAFKE
+535 EGWAVFCQGLGAFKG

-557 LRPSSCRDCGLWFRE
+557 LRPSSCRDCGPWFRE

-608 RRNIRF
+608 KRNIRF

>member
-1 MEKTD
+1 MLLKIIPSMSADPLKGDTQSC
-6 DQNCQD
+6 QNKS
-12 RHEEDNPKSSPFDF
+12 EEDFPKSSPFDF
-26 VMKQFQGKKCAP
+26 VIKQFQGKRSSSGKR
-38 EKSKEKPSAI
+38 KEQPSAI
-48 KQFFKGFD
+48 EKFFSGFD
-56 FGKSEDKDRRE
+56 FGKSEGKERQK
-67 IEETEINNAET
+67 IEETEINNCSA
-78 DDQSEKQN
+78 DDQSEKEN
-86 VSVEDGLSH
+86 LSVEDESSQLI
-95 LPSEAES
+95 SEAES

-112 MEKLGKKPNSKNLDL
+112 MQKLGKKPNSKNLDL
-127 NNCALSAADITELAS
+127 NNCALSAADVTELAS

-151 EISLSWNGCVG
+151 EIGLSWNGCVG
-162 GTLRALTVHLHHVN
+162 GTLKTLTAQFHHVN
-176 LLKVLRLNNCRLT
+176 LLKVLRLNNCRLS
-189 AEDVISL
+189 AEDVTSL
-196 GTGFHLHLLPDS
+196 
-208 LGLMSSISSL
+208 
-218 PTSYSSCFHTGQGEA
+218 GEA
-233 FEIVSQLEELDL
+233 FEIVPQLEELDL

-252 GKLSLLTKKLQEGC
+252 GKLSLLTKKLRKGC
-266 KLKCLKITDCSLTAK
+266 KIKLLKITDCNLTAK
-281 DGESLAEILNVIPNL
+281 DGESLAEILNVLPNL
-296 EVLDV
+296 EVLDL
-301 SINKNIGCSMK
+301 SINKHIGCSMK

-345 LQHLAELRKL
+345 LQHLTALRKL
-355 DISCNRE
+355 DISCNKE
-362 IGGGFKTSTAHLA
+362 IGGGFKDSAAHLA

-387 CCITEE
+387 CCVTEE
-393 DMTVLSQ
+393 DTTVLSQ

-406 SLQELNLSSNK
+406 SLQELNLSWNK
-417 NVGLSS
+417 NIGVSS

-429 LRFLPKLRSVTISN
+429 LRFLPKLKSVAISN
-443 CGLDEE
+443 CGLGKE
-449 SLSSLAEAAL
+449 SFSSLAEAAL

-505 DLALLTSLRQDGH
+505 DLALLTLLSHDGH

-527 SYNNNISD
+527 SYNNTISD
-535 EGWAVFCQGLGAFKE
+535 EGWMVFCQGLAIFKE

-557 LRPSSCRDCGLWFRE
+557 LRPSSCRACGTWFSE
-572 LLAALTQL
+572 LLAALTKL

-588 QRWAL
+588 QRWVL
-593 SESQRKQM
+593 SESQRKQL

-608 RRNIRF
+608 KRNIRF

>member
-12 RHEEDNPKSSPFDF
+12 RHEEDNPKSSPFGF
-26 VMKQFQGKKCAP
+26 VIKQFQGKKCAP
-38 EKSKEKPSAI
+38 EEKKEQPSAI
-48 KQFFKGFD
+48 KKFFKGFD
-56 FGKSEDKDRRE
+56 FGNSEGKDRRE
-67 IEETEINNAET
+67 IEETETNNPGT
-78 DDQSEKQN
+78 DDQSEKQDL
-86 VSVEDGLSH
+86 SVEDGLSH
-95 LPSEAES
+95 PTSEAET

-127 NNCALSAADITELAS
+127 NNCALSAADIAEL
-142 LLPFLPELE
+142 
-151 EISLSWNGCVG
+151 
-162 GTLRALTVHLHHVN
+162 
-176 LLKVLRLNNCRLT
+176 
-189 AEDVISL
+189 
-196 GTGFHLHLLPDS
+196 
-208 LGLMSSISSL
+208 
-218 PTSYSSCFHTGQGEA
+218 GEA

-266 KLKCLKITDCSLTAK
+266 KLKCLKITDCNLTAK
-281 DGESLAEILNVIPNL
+281 DGES
-296 EVLDV
+296 
-301 SINKNIGCSMK
+301 
-312 VIAQDLKNV
+312 
-321 PGLKE
+321 
-326 LNLHMCGLKQDS
+326 
-338 LQGLDTA
+338 LDTA

-362 IGGGFKTSTAHLA
+362 IGGGFKASTAHLA

-387 CCITEE
+387 CCVTEE

-406 SLQELNLSSNK
+406 NLQELNLSSNK

-429 LRFLPKLRSVTISN
+429 LRFLPKLRSLTISN
-443 CGLDEE
+443 CGLGED

-493 VLRLSSCNLVAE
+493 VFRLSSCNLVAE
-505 DLALLTSLRQDGH
+505 DLALLTFLRQDGH

-557 LRPSSCRDCGLWFRE
+557 LRPSSCRDCGPWFSE

-588 QRWAL
+588 QRWGL
-593 SESQRKQM
+593 SETQRKQM
-601 EGFNQDN
+601 ESFNQDN
-608 RRNIRF
+608 KRNIRF

>member
-26 VMKQFQGKKCAP
+26 VIKQFQGKKCAP
-38 EKSKEKPSAI
+38 EKRKEQPSVI

-56 FGKSEDKDRRE
+56 FGKSEGKDRRE
-67 IEETEINNAET
+67 IEETEIKNDGA

-86 VSVEDGLSH
+86 LCVEDGLSH
-95 LPSEAES
+95 LTSEAES

-112 MEKLGKKPNSKNLDL
+112 MEKLGKKPSSKNLDL

-151 EISLSWNGCVG
+151 EISLSWNGCAG
-162 GTLRALTVHLHHVN
+162 GTLKALTAHLHHVN

-196 GTGFHLHLLPDS
+196 G
-208 LGLMSSISSL
+208 
-218 PTSYSSCFHTGQGEA
+218 EA
-233 FEIVSQLEELDL
+233 FEIVYQLEELDL

-266 KLKCLKITDCSLTAK
+266 KLKCLKITDCNLTAK
-281 DGESLAEILNVIPNL
+281 DGESLAELLNVIPNL
-296 EVLDV
+296 EVLDI

-338 LQGLDTA
+338 LQSLDTA
-345 LQHLAELRKL
+345 LQHLTELRKL

-362 IGGGFKTSTAHLA
+362 IGGSFKASTAHLA

-387 CCITEE
+387 CCVTEE

-406 SLQELNLSSNK
+406 NLQELNLSSNK

-429 LRFLPKLRSVTISN
+429 LRFLPKLRSVTVSN
-443 CGLDEE
+443 CGLGEE

-557 LRPSSCRDCGLWFRE
+557 LRPSSCRDCGPWFGE

-580 PALAELGM
+580 PALAELAM

-608 RRNIRF
+608 KRNIRF